1 MTEKSILDIMVLR
14 GIEKSEGCPLCFL
27 HLEHEQRYM
36 DYLLTNEM
44 TMNPRFRERVSAAK
58 GFCNHHMH
66 LLYKIAQEGCTE
78 DGSGYALYMQTVI
91 QRIIEQLE
99 ALPLDHLRNV
109 ENATESNIFTRRRRR
124 RQALSEL
131 HNDTIRVIQ
140 GQQLCPA
147 CRTLW
152 SSDETFIDTLV
163 MMLDDKE
170 FREGFKSSRGLCLPH
185 LASAIKTISRIKL
198 KNSADV
204 AQVLIESETRYMQL
218 VARYLS
224 DYVRKRNWQFRHE
237 APGPEVNANRMSLDV
252 LAGVEGLY
260 CRSYRAFSPLESDD
274 RKGGV

>member
-1 MTEKSILDIMVLR
+1 MVLK
-14 GIEKSEGCPLCFL
+14 GIERSEGCPLCFL
-27 HLEHEQRYM
+27 HLEREQRYM

-44 TMNPRFRERVSAAK
+44 TMSPSFREGILAAK

-66 LLYKIAQEGCTE
+66 LLYRAAQEGGTE
-78 DGSGYALYMQTVI
+78 DGSGYALYMRTVI

-99 ALPLDHLRNV
+99 ALPLDHLWNV
-109 ENATESNIFTRRRRR
+109 ENATKSNFLARRGRR
-124 RQALSEL
+124 RQAFSEL
-131 HNDTIRVIQ
+131 HSGVKRIVQ

-147 CRTLW
+147 CRNLW

-163 MMLDDKE
+163 MMLDDEE
-170 FREGFKSSRGLCLPH
+170 FREGFKSSGGLCLPH
-185 LASAIKTISRIKL
+185 LASAIKTIGRIKL
-198 KNSADV
+198 KNPADV
-204 AQVLIESETRYMQL
+204 AQVLIEAEIRYMQL

-260 CRSYRAFSPLESDD
+260 CRSYRAFSPWESDD
-274 RKGGV
+274 MKGGV